1 LASRSIPKGPFNVAP
16 EKQQT
21 ATPPSALAAMTKLLT
36 EPLIQ
41 TDVATTPGDTV
52 TTQAEQQLLGII
64 RIIWAWI
71 VLSLLSLFCA
81 GTHNQGVGE

>member
-1 LASRSIPKGPFNVAP
+1 MLKLWLRFNTMITLLLKLATKRLPLASRSTPKGPFNVAP

-41 TDVATTPGDTV
+41 TM
-52 TTQAEQQLLGII
+52 LLPLRVIP
-64 RIIWAWI
+64 
-71 VLSLLSLFCA
+71 
-81 GTHNQGVGE
+81 